1 MQAWFGVQSQ
11 QWQWSCFW
19 CSTSLLAY
27 EVVPSAFTSLSLER
41 LLFAR
46 LPIWLLAL
54 QLLWKS

>member
-27 EVVPSAFTSLSLER
+27 EVVPSAFTSLSLEAAP
-41 LLFAR
+41 LGCFLHVYPFGY
-46 LPIWLLAL
+46 
-54 QLLWKS
+54 